1 MAGGSWTVQNKVR
14 PGVYVNIVT
23 APKALGTL
31 GERGIVSIPL
41 LLPWGEPKVITTIEA
56 GEDTMPKLGYPITDS
71 ALLLVRKR

>member
-41 LLPWGEPKVITTIEA
+41 LL
-56 GEDTMPKLGYPITDS
+56 LGAS
-71 ALLLVRKR
+71 RR